1 MFLVV
6 LILLS
11 VAAYFLFHAFRDWQ
25 AEQGVGYQRAG
36 AFDSN
41 AKQGASSQAA
51 SSSTGTP
58 AGGYTSSRTG
68 KQTTNFRDSG
78 NNSGNNSDNK
88 SSGSKGKNT
97 RTAGGDKNKS
107 QGNKGGSSAGK
118 GSNKTAAGTAA
129 GSSASAAGRTSS
141 ATSGSASNRTAGVA
155 SGAAQSRGQSGQ
167 GSGSS
172 GSGSSNRGSQ
182 ASSKQGSSNQGGSNQ
197 NNKSGTSSTTSSNVG
212 SSASAKPAVTKE
224 TLRFTDR
231 ETQADDLKKIS
242 GIGPSIEKDLNSM
255 GIYNFKQLAN
265 FQQSDVD
272 NVNTALD
279 FPGRI
284 ERDDWV
290 PQAKKLM
297 QGGAAGSASG
307 NAGAGANAGSAG
319 GSGSGSTS
327 GGSAGATSGSTA
339 KVTKETLRFTNR
351 EAQADD
357 LKLINGIGPSIE
369 KDLNSMGVYN
379 FKQLANFQQS
389 DIDNVNTALDFPGRI
404 ERDEWI
410 PQAKR
415 LMQGGAAG
423 GTGGSAGTAS
433 SSGASGANSSASG
446 GSAVTKETLRFTNR
460 ESQADNL
467 QLISGVGPVIEQD
480 LNSMGIYNFS
490 QIANFQQSDIDNVN
504 TAMDFP
510 GRIERDEWIPQ
521 ARRLMQS
528 NAGSSSGGATSGS
541 TGGGSGSSS
550 SGGASGGA
558 SAATRGGSSWA
569 AGAAATGAAVAA
581 GAATAGAKS
590 GAGNIPNASSNTPDA
605 LAGEIKERIK
615 ILNLRQSDSKRLA
628 VSPNEFDELAAG
640 RHANLGGDKLQDVTK
655 ILRWLC
661 DEQL

>member
-25 AEQGVGYQRAG
+25 EQQGMEYQRTG
-36 AFDSN
+36 VLDGN
-41 AKQGASSQAA
+41 AQRGESTKQGASS
-51 SSSTGTP
+51 SSGTP

-68 KQTTNFRDSG
+68 KQTTSFRDDDKSGGKNKTNRPAGQTGSG
-78 NNSGNNSDNK
+78 NKKRPDDNK
-88 SSGSKGKNT
+88 SGNKAAATSGSSSAAASSAKSGVASGNT
-97 RTAGGDKNKS
+97 SGAGNKS
-107 QGNKGGSSAGK
+107 HSGQSGTGQSGSGRSGSAESGQSAGSPNR
-118 GSNKTAAGTAA
+118 G
-129 GSSASAAGRTSS
+129 
-141 ATSGSASNRTAGVA
+141 ATSGSASA
-155 SGAAQSRGQSGQ
+155 SGA
-167 GSGSS
+167 GSS
-172 GSGSSNRGSQ
+172 GG
-182 ASSKQGSSNQGGSNQ
+182 
-197 NNKSGTSSTTSSNVG
+197 
-212 SSASAKPAVTKE
+212 KPAVTKE
-224 TLRFTDR
+224 TLRFTNR
-231 ETQADDLKKIS
+231 EAQADDLKKIN

-255 GIYNFKQLAN
+255 GIYNFKQLTN
-265 FQQSDVD
+265 FQQSDID

-284 ERDDWV
+284 ERDDWI
-290 PQAKKLM
+290 PQAKKLL
-297 QGGAAGSASG
+297 QGGGSSAGS
-307 NAGAGANAGSAG
+307 SAG
-319 GSGSGSTS
+319 NSNKGSRQGSGSGSASS
-327 GGSAGATSGSTA
+327 GSSAGSSSSAAAGSAP

-351 EAQADD
+351 EAKADD
-357 LKLINGIGPSIE
+357 LKLINGIGPAIE

-410 PQAKR
+410 PQAKK
-415 LMQGGAAG
+415 LMQGGG
-423 GTGGSAGTAS
+423 AGTAAGAS
-433 SSGASGANSSASG
+433 SSASSASG
-446 GSAVTKETLRFTNR
+446 AVSGSGSSSGSAVTKETLRFTNR

-480 LNSMGIYNFS
+480 LNMMGIYNFS

-528 NAGSSSGGATSGS
+528 NAGSSGGGTSGS
-541 TGGGSGSSS
+541 SGGSGSNTSGSGSASTGSGS
-550 SGGASGGA
+550 SGGSRSG
-558 SAATRGGSSWA
+558 SWA

-581 GAATAGAKS
+581 GAAATSGSGTGGSGKS
-590 GAGNIPNASSNTPDA
+590 AAANIPNASSNSPDD

-628 VSPNEFDELAAG
+628 VSPAEFDELAAG
-640 RHANLGGDKLQDVTK
+640 RNANLGSEKLQDVTK